1 MARHRTS
8 TRRQWLGRGTALGLV
23 GLAGCLNP
31 FADST
36 GIEFPPGLSAD
47 GVDDSEALLEAHE
60 EAVTATAFT
69 GEYDRQ
75 LSVDV
80 PEVADSR
87 ESPVTMDAFEIRAE
101 PSAERVVRSR
111 RGGGPTPSLE
121 RVIYIDGDYRAT
133 DHPGPLEQ
141 ESAAD
146 LIEDS
151 LEPIGD
157 WLLEAVAE
165 YRGTRSNET
174 GPLHEYRLSG
184 LDSEL
189 IPRGFPDGETDGD
202 GLVLADETGRIHR
215 YRTTQSGQNDEITM
229 ELGVEFEFGQ
239 FGETTVEEPAG
250 VDAVGPD
257 GHQVIEPGT
266 RIELEAQTTDWVA
279 VAPSKIEGFENPPFA
294 LEAGESYEIGWTA
307 GDGGT
312 HNLEIVDADGTVVG
326 DLATERI
333 HWGDGEQWF
342 EFTATEE
349 MAAYRCGPDEPSA
362 VGTIAVH

>member
-1 MARHRTS
+1 MVRYRTS
-8 TRRQWLGRGTALGLV
+8 TRRQWLRRGTALGLV
-23 GLAGCLNP
+23 GLSGCLNP

-47 GVDDSEALLEAHE
+47 GVDDPDALLEAHR
-60 EAVTATAFT
+60 EAVTASSFT

-75 LSVDV
+75 LAVDV
-80 PEVADSR
+80 PEVDDSR
-87 ESPVTMDAFEIRAE
+87 ESPVTMDAFDIRAE

-111 RGGGPTPSLE
+111 RGGSPTPSLE
-121 RVIYIDGDYRAT
+121 RMVYIDGDYRAT
-133 DHPGPLEQ
+133 DYPGPLTQ

-174 GPLHEYRLSG
+174 DPLHEYRLSG
-184 LDSEL
+184 IDSDL

-202 GLVLADETGRIHR
+202 GLVLVDETGRIHR

-229 ELGVEFEFGQ
+229 ELRIEFEFGE
-239 FGETTVEEPAG
+239 FGETTVEEPPG

-266 RIELEAQTTDWVA
+266 RIELEARNDWVA
-279 VAPSKIEGFENPPFA
+279 VAPPKIEGFENPPFA
-294 LEAGESYEIGWTA
+294 LEAGESYEIGWTT
-307 GDGGT
+307 GDGRT

-333 HWGDGEQWF
+333 HGEDGEQWF
-342 EFTATEE
+342 EFTASEE
-349 MAAYRCGPDEPSA
+349 MAAYNCGPDGA
-362 VGTIAVH
+362 TGTIAVY

>member
-1 MARHRTS
+1 MVRYRTS
-8 TRRQWLGRGTALGLV
+8 TRRQWLRRGTALGLV
-23 GLAGCLNP
+23 GLSGCLNP

-47 GVDDSEALLEAHE
+47 GVDDPDALLEANRD
-60 EAVTATAFT
+60 AVTATSFT

-80 PEVADSR
+80 AEVDDSR
-87 ESPVTMDAFEIRAE
+87 ESPVKMDAFAIRAE

-111 RGGGPTPSLE
+111 RGGAPSPSVE
-121 RVIYIDGDYRAT
+121 RVVYIDGDHRAT
-133 DHPGPLEQ
+133 DYPGPLTQ

-146 LIEDS
+146 LIEAS
-151 LEPIGD
+151 LEPIGN

-165 YRGTRSNET
+165 YRGTRSNEA
-174 GPLHEYRLSG
+174 GPLHEYRLSAI
-184 LDSEL
+184 DSEL
-189 IPRGFPDGETDGD
+189 IPRPFLDSETDGD
-202 GLVLADETGRIHR
+202 GLVLVDETGRIHR
-215 YRTTQSGQNDEITM
+215 YRTTQSGHNDEVAMEM
-229 ELGVEFEFGQ
+229 ELEFELGE

-266 RIELEAQTTDWVA
+266 RIELEARTDWVGI
-279 VAPSKIEGFENPPFA
+279 APSNIEGFENPPFA

-312 HNLEIVDADGTVVG
+312 HNLELVAADGTVVG

-333 HWGDGEQWF
+333 NGGDGEGWF

-349 MAAYRCGPDEPSA
+349 IAAYRCGPDESDA
-362 VGTIAVH
+362 TGTIAVY